1 MLDFIMPPVVQAAFY
16 KLLSSVLTDW
26 VIFTLFALI
35 IANLAMA
42 IIVTV
47 VAFICDPPQHRLRLS
62 YWWGDVK
69 YQIFVVWMPM
79 VTVSTLLII
88 LFVYLV
94 YG

>member
-42 IIVTV
+42 VIVTV
-47 VAFICDPPQHRLRLS
+47 VAFICDPPQHRLSLS
-62 YWWGDVK
+62 HWWRDVK
-69 YQIFVVWMPM
+69 RQIFVVWMPM
-79 VTVSTLLII
+79 VTVFTLLII
-88 LFVYLV
+88 WFVYIV